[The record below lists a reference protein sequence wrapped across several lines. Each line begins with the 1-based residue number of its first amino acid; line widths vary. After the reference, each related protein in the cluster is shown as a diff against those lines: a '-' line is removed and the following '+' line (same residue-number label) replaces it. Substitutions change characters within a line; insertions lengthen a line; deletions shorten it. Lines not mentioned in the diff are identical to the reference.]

1 MTTNTSTEAPLT
13 SAVIAEAEKVIGL
26 TFTDAERAL
35 MIDGLQERLVEY
47 EQLRA
52 IPIENSVAPALVFAP
67 QQALAPKLQLDLTA
81 RPLTLGVTPTP
92 QRPSNLEEVAFY
104 PVTQL
109 AKLIETRQVTA
120 LELTQMYLARLKRYD
135 PVLQCVVT
143 LTEELALA
151 QAARA
156 DAEIANGHYRGPLH
170 GIPWG
175 VKDLLAVRGLPTTW
189 GALPYK
195 DQVIDVDATVV
206 QRLDAAGAV
215 LVAKLTTGS
224 LAWNDVWFGGKT
236 KNPWNIEQGASG
248 SSAGSASATAAG
260 LVGFAIGTETMGSIT
275 SPCNRCGATGLR
287 PTFGRVSRYGTMAL
301 SWSMD
306 KIGPICRSVEDCAIV
321 FNAIHGADGQDSAA
335 VDQPFVW
342 NPTVDW
348 RNLRVGY
355 VERSFAADY
364 PNKAHDQTTLATL
377 RELGATLT
385 PIQLPAYPHK
395 ALMGI
400 LYAEA
405 AAAFD
410 ELTRSNRDDLLARQG
425 KEAWPNSFRKARLLP
440 AVEYIQLNRVRTQ
453 IMQAVAKVMETVDLY
468 LQPNLDGSDISIT
481 NYTGHPAVVLPN
493 GFSEAG
499 IPISSMIF
507 IGQLYGEATALA
519 VAKAY
524 QDVTTFHR
532 RQPPLQGQ

>member
-1 MTTNTSTEAPLT
+1 MTTNIAAEPIITP
-13 SAVIAEAEKVIGL
+13 AVIAEAEKVIGL
-26 TFTDAERAL
+26 TFTDAERTL
-35 MIDGLQERLVEY
+35 MVEGLHERLAEY

-52 IPIENSVAPALVFAP
+52 ISIENDIPPALVFVP
-67 QQALAPKLQLDLTA
+67 QQTASSLPPDLSA
-81 RPLTLGVTPTP
+81 RPLTLSVMPP
-92 QRPSNLEEVAFY
+92 VQRPSALEDVAFY
-104 PVTQL
+104 PLTQL
-109 AKLIETRQVTA
+109 AKLIETRQVTS

-143 LTEELALA
+143 LTEDLALA

-206 QRLDAAGAV
+206 QRLEAAGAV

-275 SPCNRCGATGLR
+275 SPCTRCGATGLR
-287 PTFGRVSRYGTMAL
+287 PTFGRVSRYGAMAL

-306 KIGPICRSVEDCAIV
+306 KIGPICRSVEDCAVV
-321 FNAIHGADGQDSAA
+321 FNAIHGADGQDVAA
-335 VDQPFVW
+335 VDRPFVW
-342 NPTVDW
+342 KPAVDW
-348 RNLRVGY
+348 RNLRIGY
-355 VERSFAADY
+355 VERNFAADY
-364 PNKAHDQTTLATL
+364 PNQAYDQATL
-377 RELGATLT
+377 ETLRVLGANLT

-453 IMQAVAKVMETVDLY
+453 VIQAMAKVMETVDVY
-468 LQPNLDGSDISIT
+468 LQPNLDGSDLSIT

-507 IGQLYGEATALA
+507 IGQLYDEATALA

-524 QDVTTFHR
+524 QDATDFHR
-532 RQPPLQGQ
+532 RQPSLEA